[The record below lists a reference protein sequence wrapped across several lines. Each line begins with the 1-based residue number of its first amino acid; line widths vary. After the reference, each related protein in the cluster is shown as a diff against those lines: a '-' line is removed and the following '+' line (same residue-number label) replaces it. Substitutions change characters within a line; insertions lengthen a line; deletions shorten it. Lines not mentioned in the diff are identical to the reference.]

1 MTSQTARSSG
11 FPPNPVVP
19 PLAGRPGSARMTAGL
34 CATLRA
40 VILELARESRG
51 TKATTFDITATHQ
64 QQRACPLTGWSTGVN
79 RKTILFFTGFPPAAR
94 MTAGLCATLRA
105 VILELARESRGR
117 SRAVQYEN
125 DGPKSTG

>member
-19 PLAGRPGSARMTAGL
+19 PSAGRPGSARMTAGL

-64 QQRACPLTGWSTGVN
+64 QQQDGSSLPVTL
-79 RKTILFFTGFPPAAR
+79 
-94 MTAGLCATLRA
+94 GLAPGIQWKKPRCS
-105 VILELARESRGR
+105 IRE
-117 SRAVQYEN
+117 
-125 DGPKSTG
+125 